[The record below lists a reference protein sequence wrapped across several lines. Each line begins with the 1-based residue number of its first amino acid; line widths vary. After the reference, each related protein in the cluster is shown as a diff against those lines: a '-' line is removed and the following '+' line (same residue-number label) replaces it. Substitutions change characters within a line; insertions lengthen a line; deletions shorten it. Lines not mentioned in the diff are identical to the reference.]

1 MRVQGG
7 VHVSIKVTQAAR
19 ILAFLTFWVIQ
30 FVTLIIKAD
39 QHIFGKCCSAESENS
54 LHGREDFNQQ
64 TVAKQTAWA
73 LLIHSP
79 GYKVG
84 LGLLHR
90 SQRSWLQDW
99 PLRHVTVPPKLWDI
113 TRKEGQG
120 TVLPGS
126 GKLAGTCLISQ
137 AILLL
142 FCFVA

>member
-1 MRVQGG
+1 MHVQGG
-7 VHVSIKVTQAAR
+7 VHASTEVTPAAW

-30 FVTLIIKAD
+30 FVTLIIRAD

-64 TVAKQTAWA
+64 TVDQTAWP
-73 LLIHSP
+73 LLIRSP
-79 GYKVG
+79 GYEVG

-99 PLRHVTVPPKLWDI
+99 LLGHVTAAPKLWDI
-113 TRKEGQG
+113 TRKEGEG
-120 TVLPGS
+120 RVLS
-126 GKLAGTCLISQ
+126 SSEKLACTCLIPQ